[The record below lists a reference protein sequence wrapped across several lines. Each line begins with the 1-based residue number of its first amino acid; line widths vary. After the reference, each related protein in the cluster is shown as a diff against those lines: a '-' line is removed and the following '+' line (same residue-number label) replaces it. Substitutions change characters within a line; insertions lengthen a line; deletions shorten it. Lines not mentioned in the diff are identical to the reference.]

1 MNRLVSTK
9 INAGFLAIV
18 LIAGTLAAIS
28 PSFMVGA
35 HAQQYGMDQKYNTY
49 EPDYGMDQKYNT
61 YEPDYGMDNSYDNK
75 QSYGKDSNSY
85 DKSKDSST
93 IIKKVKCNNINVN
106 VNGFNGV
113 EVGTLPTALSGLA
126 TEVQATEDEGEIGA
140 SSSGSDGGRPSGS
153 DSDSK
158 FECIDN
164 NDFAVVEEEEE
175 PISELCEECFA
186 ANSRL
191 QTAILDF
198 LVEFDGVAITQFF
211 SEDGIGE
218 IFFTATETN
227 TIEQLCAQIES
238 AVEIQGVPLSD
249 EVIEQFFNA
258 VLGGGFEA
266 EIEALVE
273 CLLKEG
279 LIVDREPPPIPDNAI
294 ASADVHCI
302 GDPLCAAMKP

>member
-1 MNRLVSTK
+1 MSKIISTK
-9 INAGFLAIV
+9 KINSCFLAIV
-18 LIAGTLAAIS
+18 LIVGTLAAIS

-35 HAQQYGMDQKYNTY
+35 HAQQYGMDQKYNSY
-49 EPDYGMDQKYNT
+49 EQ
-61 YEPDYGMDNSYDNK
+61 DYGMDNSYDDK
-75 QSYGKDSNSY
+75 QSYGKDTNSY

-93 IIKKVKCNNINVN
+93 IVKKVKCNNINAN
-106 VNGFNGV
+106 LNGFNGV
-113 EVGTLPTALSGLA
+113 DINALPTALRGLA

-153 DSDSK
+153 DSDYR

-164 NDFAVVEEEEE
+164 NDFVVVGGEEE

-191 QTAILDF
+191 HTAILNF
-198 LVEFDGVAITQFF
+198 LVEFDGVSISQFF

-249 EVIEQFFNA
+249 EVIEEFFNF

-273 CLLKEG
+273 CLLEAG
-279 LIVDREPPPIPDNAI
+279 LIVDREPPPETSSAAGLDNGLR
-294 ASADVHCI
+294 ASGTVQCT
-302 GDPLCAAMKP
+302 GDPLCAKLEQQ